1 MTTYPDAVTALNA
14 LLYTGGR
21 GRITPENMATAIVG
35 VTDALKASLD
45 EHADIIPVVN
55 LTVAAALTGL
65 HVGDIIHVENNGASK
80 WARYQ
85 VTSAGDGT
93 WSGASKT
100 LFLTQDQAH
109 THLVAD
115 LSDASAAAR
124 TLLQQVDAAA
134 MRTALGLS
142 TLATGALPGAAGL
155 LAGEEGIAIDFLTR
169 TAYVNDYA
177 NALTDSGRPSDIL
190 LVSRATTKMVVG
202 RNRLLSTVAAN
213 TLAYDH
219 DPITGLPRGILS
231 EGPATNLALRSQELD
246 NATWN
251 KTRSTVTANA
261 ATAPDGTATADK
273 LVEDTSNG
281 THFSSQA
288 FSGTTNTSAYTYSRW
303 VQAAGRTEVQLM
315 IIEGATFTRS
325 VSCNFNLT
333 AGTAGSAVTA
343 GGATAGTPKIE
354 AFPGGLYRCSITA
367 TLGGSDTS
375 IQVRD
380 YIASAGATSYTGDGT
395 SGLYLWGAQL
405 ETGSYASSYIPTT
418 TATVTRNADSI
429 SIAATAFPVGSGQG
443 TLFIENEAAQIRAPS
458 NVYFGGLSLYQD
470 LSNYLVIG
478 RYRAGASDAVAG
490 LLLSVAG
497 VTEAWITTSSAPSG
511 VMRSAV
517 GYRLNDLVSVA
528 NGGAAVYDTSAP
540 VITPTQLYIGS
551 PGWQLQPGGSAWIRR
566 AMLVTRKFTDAE
578 LTRLTS

>member
-1 MTTYPDAVTALNA
+1 MTSYADAVTALNA

-35 VTDALKASLD
+35 VTDALQSSLD
-45 EHADIIPVVN
+45 EHADIIPVAN
-55 LTVAAALTGL
+55 LTEAAALTGL
-65 HVGDIIHVENNGASK
+65 HAGDIIHVANNGASK

-142 TLATGALPGAAGL
+142 TVATGALPGAAGL
-155 LAGEEGIAIDFLTR
+155 LAGEEGVAFDFLTR

-177 NALTDSGRPSDIL
+177 NDLTDSGRPSDL
-190 LVSRATTKMVVG
+190 LTVSRASTKMVVG
-202 RNRLLSTVAAN
+202 RDRLLASVAAN
-213 TLAYDH
+213 TLAYRH
-219 DPITGLPRGILS
+219 DPVTGAPQGVLV
-231 EGPATNLALRSQELD
+231 EAAATNLALRSQELD
-246 NATWN
+246 NATWS

-325 VSCNFNLT
+325 VSCIFNLT
-333 AGTAGSAVTA
+333 AGTAGTAVTA

-354 AFPGGLYRCSITA
+354 AFPGGIYRCSITA

-375 IQVRD
+375 IQTRD
-380 YIASAGATSYTGDGT
+380 YIASAGVTSYTGDGT

-405 ETGSYASSYIPTT
+405 ETGSYASSYVPTT
-418 TATVTRNADSI
+418 TTTVTRNADMV
-429 SIAATAFPVGSGQG
+429 SIATSLFPLSATQG
-443 TLFIENEAAQIRAPS
+443 TLYVAFERPAIGSSVAFASLNNVFSSNSIALTSGGAAPNSLRADVQTGAVIVAQITLTTVDAANVINRAA
-458 NVYFGGLSLYQD
+458 VA
-470 LSNYLVIG
+470 
-478 RYRAGASDAVAG
+478 YRADDFAAV
-490 LLLSVAG
+490 L
-497 VTEAWITTSSAPSG
+497 
-511 VMRSAV
+511 
-517 GYRLNDLVSVA
+517 
-528 NGGAAVYDTSAP
+528 NGGAVLTDTSGAIP
-540 VITPTQLYIGS
+540 VVTRLTL
-551 PGWQLQPGGSAWIRR
+551 GGTGVATAAAFIRR
-566 AMLVTRKFTDAE
+566 VAYFSRRLTDAE
-578 LTRLTS
+578 LIRLTS